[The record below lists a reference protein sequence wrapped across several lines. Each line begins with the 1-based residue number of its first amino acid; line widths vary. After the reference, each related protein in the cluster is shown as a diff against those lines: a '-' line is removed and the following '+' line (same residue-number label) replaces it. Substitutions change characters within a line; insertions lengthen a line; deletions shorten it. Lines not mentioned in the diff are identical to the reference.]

1 MVTGSPGFCAQ
12 LVKARIAVSVNI
24 TIYATHQLLTSSIVM
39 TMKGHN
45 IGFNGC
51 LFKEKS

>member
-12 LVKARIAVSVNI
+12 LVKAHIVVSVNI

-39 TMKGHN
+39 TMKGIELSRGPEN
-45 IGFNGC
+45 T
-51 LFKEKS
+51 K